1 MTYEGAIGIDLGT
14 TYSCVGVWQNERVE
28 IIANDQGNRTTPSY
42 VAFVNNEVLVG
53 DAAKNHAA
61 RGSNGV
67 IFDAKRLIGR
77 KFSDS
82 VVQSDMKHWPF
93 KVEEGEKGGAVMR
106 VEHLGEGMLLQPEQI
121 SARVLAYLKSCAE
134 SYLGKQVAK
143 AVVTVPAY
151 FNDSQRQATKDAGT
165 IAGLE
170 VLRIINEPTAAAIAY
185 GLDKADEGK
194 ERNVLVFDFGGGT
207 FDVSIISVSG
217 GVFEV
222 KATNGDT
229 HLGGEDVDA
238 ALLEHALADIRNRYG
253 IEQGSLSQKML
264 SKLRSRCEEVK
275 RVLSHSTVGEIAL
288 DGLLPD
294 GEEYVLKLTRA
305 RLEELC
311 TKIFARC
318 LSVVQR
324 ALKDASMK
332 VEDIEDVVLVGGSSR
347 IPAVQAQ
354 LRELFRGKQ
363 LCSSVHPD
371 EAVAYGAAV
380 QAHVL
385 SGGYGESSRTAG
397 IVLLDVVPLSIGVEV
412 DDGKFDVII
421 RRNTTIPYLA
431 TKEYSTV
438 DDNQSEVE
446 IQVFEGERP
455 LTRHNHRLGSFVLDG
470 ITPAKHGEPTI
481 TVTFSVDADGIL
493 TVTAAEELG
502 SVTKTLVVENSERL
516 TSEEVQKMIEVA
528 QKFALTDA
536 TALARMEATE
546 RLTQWFDRLEAVME
560 TVPQPYSEK
569 LQKRIAFLPHGKE
582 WVGTQLHT
590 YTDAASIEAKVAKI
604 ERLAKRA
611 LKSARRE
618 GKDGWAP
625 GNEDN
630 GSGDDNDGD
639 DNSDEDDEL
648 QRGRGVTEGSG
659 RPPIRK
665 RDRIEAINANTE

>member
-53 DAAKNHAA
+53 DAAKSHAA

-371 EAVAYGAAV
+371 EAVAYGAAW

-639 DNSDEDDEL
+639 DNSDEEDEL

-659 RPPIRK
+659 RSPIRK

>member
-53 DAAKNHAA
+53 DAAKSHAA

-659 RPPIRK
+659 RSPIRK

>member
-53 DAAKNHAA
+53 DAAKSHAA